1 MLKNLKT
8 NILLLLSSLLI
19 ICLIL
24 YLTTFL
30 YFKFVRGYNKIEP
43 IQYKEEI
50 NFIEKYS
57 KKLHHIRHYTNSFY
71 KKDGKLSDL
80 LFSVEQDHKK
90 ENDKNNVSFL
100 FLGDSWFEQLIS
112 YMPSRA
118 LINDFFN
125 KKNINYINAATSSY
139 SPILMKLQYKILH
152 DDFKIKPNYV
162 VIYIDQTDFG
172 DELCRYKKHR
182 YYDSNTNELIGV
194 KPDLIKI
201 PKLIELSRISSL
213 NTLNIVKEIKIF
225 NFFIYLKL
233 QIIKNNILK
242 KIDKDQRAYGCSPD
256 EIFSYLTSP
265 SKGDLNYF
273 NNSIKNLF
281 SLLNSNKN
289 IKKIFIVTFPHRNQI
304 NKVKN
309 FNDTADY
316 NVNISNLID
325 NYLEKYNNNKF
336 QHINFT
342 KLINSNKIKLTEN
355 NFIENDQA
363 SHLNEKTH
371 SDIFTKQIILEIKK
385 IIK

>member
-19 ICLIL
+19 IFLIL
-24 YLTTFL
+24 YLSTFL
-30 YFKFVRGYNKIEP
+30 YFKYVRGYNKIEP

-57 KKLHHIRHYTNSFY
+57 KKLHHIRHYTNTFY
-71 KKDGKLSDL
+71 RKDGKLSDL
-80 LFSVEQDHKK
+80 LFSVEQNHKK

-112 YMPSRA
+112 YMSSRA

-139 SPILMKLQYKILH
+139 SPILMNLQYKILR
-152 DDFKIKPNYV
+152 DDFKIKPDYV
-162 VIYIDQTDFG
+162 VIHIDQTDFG
-172 DELCRYKKHR
+172 DELCRYKKNR
-182 YYDSNTNELIGV
+182 YYNLNTNELIGV

-201 PKLIELSRISSL
+201 PKIIELSRISSL
-213 NTLNIVKEIKIF
+213 NTSNIVKEIKIF
-225 NFFIYLKL
+225 NFFINLKL
-233 QIIKNNILK
+233 KIIKNNILK
-242 KIDKDQRAYGCSPD
+242 KIGKDQRAYGCKLD
-256 EIFSYLTSP
+256 EIFSYLNSP
-265 SKGDLNYF
+265 SKEDLKYF
-273 NNSIKNLF
+273 DKSIENLF
-281 SLLNSNKN
+281 SSLNSSKN

-304 NKVKN
+304 NKIKN
-309 FNDTADY
+309 FNNTPDY
-316 NVNISNLID
+316 NVNISDLID
-325 NYLEKYNNNKF
+325 SYIEKYYNNKL

-342 KLINSNKIKLTEN
+342 KLINSNEIELTEN

-371 SDIFTKQIILEIKK
+371 SNVFTKQIIIEIEK